1 MKQVRPL
8 SPHLQIYKPQI
19 TSILSIMH
27 RLTGIGLSV
36 GTILIVLWLTSL
48 SLGESFYEYYIIFVK
63 SVFGKLILIAFA
75 FALSYHLSN
84 GIRHLFW
91 DLGYGFELDVV
102 FKSGVV
108 VIFSA
113 LVLTSLVWIYI
124 LF

>member
-48 SLGESFYEYYIIFVK
+48 SIK
-63 SVFGKLILIAFA
+63 
-75 FALSYHLSN
+75 
-84 GIRHLFW
+84 
-91 DLGYGFELDVV
+91 GF
-102 FKSGVV
+102 
-108 VIFSA
+108 
-113 LVLTSLVWIYI
+113 TNNT
-124 LF
+124 

>member
-27 RLTGIGLSV
+27 RLTGVGLSV

-63 SVFGKLILIAFA
+63 SVFGKLILIAFT

-84 GIRHLFW
+84 SIRHLFW

>member
-48 SLGESFYEYYIIFVK
+48 SLGESIYEYYII
-63 SVFGKLILIAFA
+63 
-75 FALSYHLSN
+75 
-84 GIRHLFW
+84 R
-91 DLGYGFELDVV
+91 
-102 FKSGVV
+102 
-108 VIFSA
+108 
-113 LVLTSLVWIYI
+113 
-124 LF
+124 